1 MPQISR
7 LASGSGRYDVV
18 ALTSAADL
26 LDVADAWNAVAS
38 STPSPF
44 LTAGW
49 LAAWEEVYGAGS
61 SGVLLRDG
69 DGRVAAG
76 GWLPRPRAELRDEA
90 LGELHDWDVVAVDD
104 DARAAAWHALLEHAP
119 RRMRYPGLVADTPAT
134 AVARRALEATRH
146 RVLDRPGYASPR
158 LELPESADALM
169 ASVSRNLRSQVGRRR
184 RALER
189 EGALELR
196 TVRDGPADGPAL
208 DAFLAV
214 EASGWKRKSGTA
226 ILANPRTERLFRA
239 FAECASRA
247 GVLRLYLL
255 ELDGRT
261 VAADFGAAVGG
272 TGFLMKTGYDEE
284 LGRLSPGLVL
294 RAEVL
299 RASIEEGLR
308 AYDFLGGT
316 ETYKL
321 QWGAVPRPRVE
332 LVAFRGPLEALRW
345 AWLARLRPA
354 AVPLARRVLRRPA
367 PTAPPALAP
376 PA

>member
-7 LASGSGRYDVV
+7 TASDSGRYDVI
-18 ALTSAADL
+18 ALRSAADL
-26 LDVADAWNAVAS
+26 LHVADAWDAVAAH
-38 STPSPF
+38 TPSPF

-49 LAAWEEVYGAGS
+49 LSAWEEVYGADS
-61 SGVLLRDG
+61 SGVLLRDR
-69 DGRVAAG
+69 DGRVVAG

-90 LGELHDWDVVAVDD
+90 LGELHDWDVVACGD
-104 DARAAAWHALLEHAP
+104 DARAAAWHALLAHAP

-134 AVARRALEATRH
+134 AVARRMLAATRH
-146 RVLDRPGYASPR
+146 RVLDRPGYASPH
-158 LELPESADALM
+158 LALPESVDVLM

-189 EGALELR
+189 EGNLELR
-196 TVRDGPADGPAL
+196 TVREGRAMAAAL
-208 DAFLAV
+208 DAFLTV
-214 EASGWKRKSGTA
+214 EASGWKRQTGTA
-226 ILANPRTERLFRA
+226 ILANARTEHLFRA
-239 FAECASRA
+239 FADTASRA
-247 GVLRLYLL
+247 GTLRLYLL

-261 VAADFGAAVGG
+261 IAADFGVAVGG
-272 TGFLMKTGYDEE
+272 TGFLMKTGYDED

-299 RASIEEGLR
+299 RASIEEGLS

-354 AVPLARRVLRRPA
+354 AAPLARRVLRRRGT
-367 PTAPPALAP
+367 TAPPALAP
-376 PA
+376 PV